1 MTLPDMAIAPLDA
14 LRAVDITAPAFKA
27 NPFPFYARLRRDA
40 PVFPVTLRFAGQV
53 QRAWLVTRH
62 DDVLRVLKDH
72 ESFVKDPRTAMTPEQ
87 AKAARILRLP
97 GPFRVL
103 QQGLLSTDGDRHAR
117 LRVLVHKAF
126 TPRQVERMR
135 ETAEAVTEETLDR
148 VLARGSWDVIGD
160 FALPIALRVIG
171 RILGVPDEDHARFSV
186 WTSAL
191 VSVGDRHPLWVA
203 PTVLRF
209 LWYVRRLVRSRLRA
223 PRDDLISALVAAQEA
238 GDALSEDEVLA
249 MIFLL
254 LSAGHETTVNL
265 IGSGT
270 LALLTHP
277 DEMAH
282 WRADPTLGRSAVEEL
297 LRFVVP
303 AETATERYATRDT
316 EIAGVRIP
324 RGELVIA
331 VLASANRDPV
341 QFPDPD
347 RLDLG
352 RANNR
357 HLAFGHGVHFCV
369 GAALTRL
376 EALVA
381 FEALLRR
388 APQLRLARPADEFRW
403 RSSFILRGL
412 EALPVHS

>member
-1 MTLPDMAIAPLDA
+1 MTLPNMAIAPLDA

-40 PVFPVTLRFAGQV
+40 PVFPVTLRFAGQA

-62 DDVLRVLKDH
+62 DDVLRVLKDP

-103 QQGLLSTDGDRHAR
+103 QQGLLSVDGDRHAR
-117 LRVLVHKAF
+117 LRVLVQKAF

-148 VLARGSWDVIGD
+148 LLGSDCWDVIGD

-186 WTSAL
+186 WTRAL
-191 VSVGDRHPLWVA
+191 VSVGARHPLLVA

-209 LWYVRRLVRSRLRA
+209 LWYMRRLVRSRRRA

-238 GDALSEDEVLA
+238 GDALLEDEVLA

-277 DEMAH
+277 DEMAR
-282 WRADPTLGRSAVEEL
+282 WRADPTPS
-297 LRFVVP
+297 P
-303 AETATERYATRDT
+303 
-316 EIAGVRIP
+316 P
-324 RGELVIA
+324 
-331 VLASANRDPV
+331 
-341 QFPDPD
+341 
-347 RLDLG
+347 
-352 RANNR
+352 
-357 HLAFGHGVHFCV
+357 
-369 GAALTRL
+369 
-376 EALVA
+376 
-381 FEALLRR
+381 
-388 APQLRLARPADEFRW
+388 
-403 RSSFILRGL
+403 
-412 EALPVHS
+412 